1 MAEPPKGDPQAL
13 DLILLHPAGSQD
25 PQRVSLAIGVLE
37 WLRLWFANRNLRVSL
52 WPETAVDAQGHRRFI
67 LRPSPWRAADVRR
80 KLDLAPPT
88 GGILY
93 MNILETP
100 AARAELTLEDPR
112 GDRLAH
118 VEIDLE
124 STAIYESLP
133 MAMGNLLKALDR
145 SSLTSSPAEMFQTQD
160 SATAIASLYA
170 LERLVA
176 FQTGVGSEEP
186 RRLFEPVL
194 HCLAREPQN
203 PIARECL
210 TRMSSALVERE
221 SPDGRA
227 AACEAL
233 ERWCDLAPLSAAP
246 PFFLAVARRRSG
258 ASDAA
263 RSSFE
268 EALRRDPN
276 YLPALQGYADWLAEH
291 GFVDQGVGVLRQA
304 LGRTPFEGN
313 LLDQAGCLLANAG
326 RLGEAEPMF
335 QQAIRAQGPPTARTN
350 LARALMNRGEDSRA
364 LEILKTALEEN
375 PEPGQLELIIAIA
388 DRGGMVG
395 SSAKALLRGR
405 IADGSPNEEIA
416 RLLTAWSL
424 DSDGPQVAAPK
435 ARRLLEIAA
444 SPHTRRFAH
453 LVLLRAAIPDFDA
466 RWDEAVRQVTEGDA
480 AAGSAFFEEVVG
492 AQPEFGRAR
501 FLLALGM
508 ERAGRL
514 KDALPHLERA
524 AAAEGDDPNVLD
536 LLARSRSESGDN
548 AGAAQVHN
556 RAASLA
562 PGDARILRNA
572 AASLLR
578 AGFVE
583 EAIALGQASLN
594 LKPDQ
599 QELRE
604 LIETI
609 VKQRGAHPKPHLLDR
624 VARLFGK

>member
-1 MAEPPKGDPQAL
+1 MTDPPKSDPNAL

-52 WPETAVDAQGHRRFI
+52 WPETAVDSQGHRRFI
-67 LRPSPWRAADVRR
+67 LRPAPWRTAEIRR

-93 MNILETP
+93 MNLLESGP
-100 AARAELTLEDPR
+100 ARAELMLEDPR
-112 GDRLAH
+112 GDRLAR
-118 VEIDLE
+118 VEIDLD
-124 STAIYESLP
+124 SAAIYESLP
-133 MAMGNLLKALDR
+133 VAVGDLLKALDR
-145 SSLTSSPAEMFQTQD
+145 STLTSSPAEMFQTQD

-221 SPDGRA
+221 NADGRA

-258 ASDAA
+258 AADSARAA
-263 RSSFE
+263 FE

-276 YLPALQGYADWLAEH
+276 YLPALQGYADWLSEH

-304 LGRTPFEGN
+304 LGRTQFEGN

-326 RLGEAEPMF
+326 RLTEAEPLF
-335 QQAIRAQGPPTARTN
+335 QQSIRTQGPPTARTN
-350 LARALMNRGEDSRA
+350 LARALMNRGEESRA
-364 LEILKTALEEN
+364 LEVLKTALEEN

-388 DRGGMVG
+388 DRGGLVG
-395 SSAKALLRGR
+395 SSARALLRGR
-405 IADGSPNEEIA
+405 IAEGSPNEEIA
-416 RLLTAWSL
+416 RILTAWSFET
-424 DSDGPQVAAPK
+424 DGPQVAAPK

-444 SPHTRRFAH
+444 SPHTKRFAH
-453 LVLLRAAIPDFDA
+453 LVLLRAAIPEFDT

-480 AAGSAFFEEVVG
+480 AEGMKFFEQVILTE
-492 AQPEFGRAR
+492 PDFGRAR
-501 FLLALGM
+501 FLLAIGM
-508 ERAGRL
+508 ERQGHL
-514 KDALPHLERA
+514 KEALPHLELA
-524 AAAEGDDPNVLD
+524 AATEGDDPNVLD
-536 LLARSRSESGDN
+536 LLARARAEAGDN
-548 AGAAQVHN
+548 PGAAQIHN
-556 RAASLA
+556 RAAALA

-578 AGFVE
+578 AGFID
-583 EAIALGQASLN
+583 EAIGLGQASLN

-604 LIETI
+604 LIDAVI
-609 VKQRGAHPKPHLLDR
+609 KQRGAHPKPHLLDR